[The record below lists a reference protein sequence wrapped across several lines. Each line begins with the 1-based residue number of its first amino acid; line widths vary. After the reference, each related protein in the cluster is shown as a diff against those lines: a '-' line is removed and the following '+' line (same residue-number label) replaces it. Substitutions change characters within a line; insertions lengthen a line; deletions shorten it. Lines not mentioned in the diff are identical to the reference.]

1 MEQRWTQHSYNKTL
15 MMEQM
20 EKVKNEEDFN
30 STKIMKGI
38 TNNILRVSNKLI
50 NMYFISI
57 LYIKKVNCFEL
68 TISPSTYP

>member
-1 MEQRWTQHSYNKTL
+1 